1 MKAPKKVQASAQER
15 ALADMVASQ
24 WTDYVE
30 RFRPAEVALIKQ
42 AQLTKGERAQ
52 VKGEV
57 AGDTAAA
64 FKGLTRNTLSSGE
77 QTGADVN
84 SGKTKLSLAG
94 DADAAGQATGLGQ
107 ALAITGAEIDAEQQ
121 KVRITGFGRNLATDA
136 TANLSR
142 GAQRATRTALA
153 ASESRFQLNQ
163 ARIDAVSAVAGAG
176 VAKYKSLKAK
186 RIADAPLDE
195 IKVTSQRKTSSF
207 VDDYFYEDSK
217 G

>member
-1 MKAPKKVQASAQER
+1 MKSPKKVGPTAQET
-15 ALADMVASQ
+15 ALADVSAQQ

-30 RFRPAEVALIKQ
+30 RFRPAEAALIKQ
-42 AQLTKGERAQ
+42 AQLTEGERAQ

-64 FKGLTRNTLSSGE
+64 FKGLTRNTIATGE
-77 QTGADVN
+77 QTGADVS

-94 DADAAGQATGLGQ
+94 DADAAGTATGLGQ
-107 ALAITGAEIDAEQQ
+107 AAAITGAEVDAEQQ
-121 KVRITGFGRNLATDA
+121 KVRIVGFGRNLATDA

-163 ARIDAVSAVAGAG
+163 SRLDAFATVAGA
-176 VAKYKSLKAK
+176 ATRKAFPD
-186 RIADAPLDE
+186 RSISQADADA
-195 IKVTSQRKTSSF
+195 VDF
-207 VDDYFYEDSK
+207 VDLDIRPR
-217 G
+217 GG